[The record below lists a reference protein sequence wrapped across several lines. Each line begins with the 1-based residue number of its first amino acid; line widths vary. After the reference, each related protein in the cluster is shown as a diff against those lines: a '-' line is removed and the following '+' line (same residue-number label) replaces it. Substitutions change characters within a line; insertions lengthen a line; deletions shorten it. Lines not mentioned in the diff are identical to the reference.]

1 MNGGVS
7 FKPDEHKLLIRETD
21 ELDRRIILGFCK
33 KHQWSLKDACY
44 EDKEDFSI
52 KSDALCYKAS
62 YMPKRIKQGSENRNI
77 VYLDKLEPYEENNTT
92 RELGMFSGVQF
103 LHA

>member
-1 MNGGVS
+1 M
-7 FKPDEHKLLIRETD
+7 LRLTD

-52 KSDALCYKAS
+52 KTDDLDVPFIEMADAKKSLEIAV
-62 YMPKRIKQGSENRNI
+62 KQI
-77 VYLDKLEPYEENNTT
+77 
-92 RELGMFSGVQF
+92 
-103 LHA
+103 